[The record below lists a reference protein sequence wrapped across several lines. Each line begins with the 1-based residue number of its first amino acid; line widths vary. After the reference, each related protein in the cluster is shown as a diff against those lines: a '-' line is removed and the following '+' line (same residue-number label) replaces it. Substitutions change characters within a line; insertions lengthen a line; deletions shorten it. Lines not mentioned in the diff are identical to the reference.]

1 MAYNTTVKF
10 FHSGMAGAPSLTG
23 TAGPFIAMLDACLK
37 DGFGQQTA
45 TSLTVSG
52 GIATL
57 TVPSTHPF
65 DTHTVVLVAGATP
78 SGLNGE
84 KRVLSSAANTIT
96 FDATGIADGTATG
109 TITVKLAPAGW
120 TKPFSGTNLA
130 AYQSSNVASTKAYLR
145 VDDTAA
151 QNATVRAY
159 ETMSD
164 INTGT
169 GHCPTMGQAASG
181 YFWPKANTTGG
192 AARSWIVIADEK
204 TIWVKVC
211 TVSGAIQAA
220 GITFGAGDFASR
232 KVGDAYCFH
241 IFGPTVDTSTQASVS
256 IINHYS
262 MGHGDYIG
270 QAAYGATLRSAT
282 GIGGASP
289 CFKRPEKYWY
299 AAETVPG
306 VGTYD
311 SGVAGLY
318 PYPNTAGNELLLSP
332 LLVSDATGLR
342 GRIRGLLHCPQN
354 LSVSSFPALALI
366 DGQGVLAG
374 RKLLAVNGNTPA
386 ANSSNSV
393 YFFDVTGPWE

>member
-65 DTHTVVLVAGATP
+65 DVHTVVLVAGATP

-164 INTGT
+164 VSTGT
-169 GHCPTMGQAASG
+169 GPCPTLGQAANV
-181 YFWPKANTTGG
+181 YWCKANASGG
-192 AARSWIVIADEK
+192 AARPWIIVADDK
-204 TIWVKVC
+204 TMWIKVC
-211 TVSGAIQAA
+211 TVPSGSQNC
-220 GITFGAGDFASR
+220 GIIYGAGDFVSR
-232 KVGDAYCFH
+232 KSGDAYSFVLFGSTADNSTVSSSPAANQYYGLAH
-241 IFGPTVDTSTQASVS
+241 I
-256 IINHYS
+256 
-262 MGHGDYIG
+262 DYLG
-270 QAAYGATLRSAT
+270 QSSGWIMRSYTGVGGAALAFKQNEEYCVPSAT
-282 GIGGASP
+282 GLTTGAYESG
-289 CFKRPEKYWY
+289 
-299 AAETVPG
+299 AAGLVAYPNPVDNALLLTRYLCNESGVIRGSLRGPLYCPHTLPPSFTALTPIDG
-306 VGTYD
+306 VG
-311 SGVAGLY
+311 
-318 PYPNTAGNELLLSP
+318 P
-332 LLVSDATGLR
+332 
-342 GRIRGLLHCPQN
+342 
-354 LSVSSFPALALI
+354 
-366 DGQGVLAG
+366 LAG
-374 RKLLAVNGNTPA
+374 RKIAPVNGNTP
-386 ANSSNSV
+386 NTSTFDNRTV
-393 YFFDVTGPWE
+393 FFDLTGPWS